1 MGSYIYDTCAFDRS
15 VYESTVPEDGTSGIL
30 RVIKGPVAEWDKLN
44 RNKRRYSEKLWDNV
58 LDSPYVKEQLKYH
71 TLFGEANHPEERYEV
86 DFGRVS
92 HSITELWKVPASDQ
106 IFATINILDTPLGR
120 IINTLYEAGGI
131 IGYSSRAGGTL
142 HQKKD
147 YVEVDENSYNFIT
160 FDAVPFPSVE
170 SARPNGI
177 DESVSSE
184 KEVCKLSEE
193 THREICNIIKES
205 GIESRNVIKDF
216 IYSLEAYDMTKEKAE
231 ISALDDMTKEK
242 AEISALESRRSTVDE
257 GISEEGKVEEM
268 KNNSNT
274 EIEMSEG
281 NKNIPDDETTLSL
294 LKESSLH
301 IDRLKVENQALKA
314 TRDSL
319 MKENENLKDSLSSSL
334 ARVSELVSESSRFDG
349 RLEESKQM
357 LNDTITRLKEEIR
370 ELKESVDERDEEIES
385 LQGLK
390 DTCRILE
397 YQNQNFRMREST
409 VVDESKSIELS
420 NQVDSLNKELKD
432 AYSEISVMIKES
444 AEYSKILQKKKKK
457 IKSLDEKIKSLDGKI
472 KSLSE
477 DTRLKD
483 KVHSL
488 ETRNRQLENQIQSLN
503 ESLEDSSSFVDRYK
517 EDLLNVICN
526 SYGLS
531 VESVKGSLR
540 VGFTKDDVYRV
551 CESMIS
557 TNTRSI
563 QTIIGESTDQTKRLD
578 KVSGEANKS
587 KARDLFGVNRRGI

>member
-71 TLFGEANHPEERYEV
+71 TLFGEANHPEDRYEV

-120 IINTLYEAGGI
+120 ILNTLYEAGGI

-184 KEVCKLSEE
+184 KEVCELSEE

-231 ISALDDMTKEK
+231 ISAL
-242 AEISALESRRSTVDE
+242 ESRRSTVDE
-257 GISEEGKVEEM
+257 SISEEGKVEEM
-268 KNNSNT
+268 KSNSNT

-357 LNDTITRLKEEIR
+357 LNDTITKLKEEIR

-444 AEYSKILQKKKKK
+444 AEYSKTLQERDEK
-457 IKSLDEKIKSLDGKI
+457 IKSLDEKIE
-472 KSLSE
+472 SLSE
-477 DTRLKD
+477 DTELKD

-563 QTIIGESTDQTKRLD
+563 QTIIGESTSQTKRPD
-578 KVSGEANKS
+578 KVSNEVNKS

>member
-216 IYSLEAYDMTKEKAE
+216 IYSLEDYDMTKEKE
-231 ISALDDMTKEK
+231 
-242 AEISALESRRSTVDE
+242 EISALESRRSTVDE

-420 NQVDSLNKELKD
+420 NQIDSLNKELKD

-444 AEYSKILQKKKKK
+444 AEYSKTLQER
-457 IKSLDEKIKSLDGKI
+457 DEKIKSLDGKI

-531 VESVKGSLR
+531 VESVKSSLR

>member
-120 IINTLYEAGGI
+120 ILNTLYEAGGI

-184 KEVCKLSEE
+184 KEVCELSEE

-231 ISALDDMTKEK
+231 ISAL
-242 AEISALESRRSTVDE
+242 
-257 GISEEGKVEEM
+257 
-268 KNNSNT
+268 NSNT

-319 MKENENLKDSLSSSL
+319 MKENENLKDSLSSSF

-357 LNDTITRLKEEIR
+357 LNDTITKLKEEIR

-420 NQVDSLNKELKD
+420 NQIDSLNKELKD

-444 AEYSKILQKKKKK
+444 AEYSKALQER
-457 IKSLDEKIKSLDGKI
+457 DEKIKSFDEKI

-488 ETRNRQLENQIQSLN
+488 ETRNRQLENQIHSLN

-551 CESMIS
+551 CESIAY
-557 TNTRSI
+557 
-563 QTIIGESTDQTKRLD
+563 RL
-578 KVSGEANKS
+578 
-587 KARDLFGVNRRGI
+587 

>member
-231 ISALDDMTKEK
+231 ISAL
-242 AEISALESRRSTVDE
+242 ESRRSTVDE

-357 LNDTITRLKEEIR
+357 LNDTITKLKEEIR

-409 VVDESKSIELS
+409 IVDESKSIELS
-420 NQVDSLNKELKD
+420 NQIDSLNKELKD

-444 AEYSKILQKKKKK
+444 AEYSKALQERDEK
-457 IKSLDEKIKSLDGKI
+457 IKSLDEKIKSL
-472 KSLSE
+472 SE
-477 DTRLKD
+477 DTGLKD

>member
-1 MGSYIYDTCAFDRS
+1 MEI
-15 VYESTVPEDGTSGIL
+15 I
-30 RVIKGPVAEWDKLN
+30 DK
-44 RNKRRYSEKLWDNV
+44 Y
-58 LDSPYVKEQLKYH
+58 
-71 TLFGEANHPEERYEV
+71 
-86 DFGRVS
+86 
-92 HSITELWKVPASDQ
+92 
-106 IFATINILDTPLGR
+106 
-120 IINTLYEAGGI
+120 
-131 IGYSSRAGGTL
+131 
-142 HQKKD
+142 
-147 YVEVDENSYNFIT
+147 
-160 FDAVPFPSVE
+160 
-170 SARPNGI
+170 
-177 DESVSSE
+177 
-184 KEVCKLSEE
+184 
-193 THREICNIIKES
+193 
-205 GIESRNVIKDF
+205 
-216 IYSLEAYDMTKEKAE
+216 
-231 ISALDDMTKEK
+231 
-242 AEISALESRRSTVDE
+242 
-257 GISEEGKVEEM
+257 
-268 KNNSNT
+268 
-274 EIEMSEG
+274 
-281 NKNIPDDETTLSL
+281 KNIPDDETTLSL
-294 LKESSLH
+294 LKESSLQ

-319 MKENENLKDSLSSSL
+319 MKENDNLKDSLGSSF

-357 LNDTITRLKEEIR
+357 LNDTITKLKEEIR

-420 NQVDSLNKELKD
+420 NQIDSLNKELKD
-432 AYSEISVMIKES
+432 AYSEISVMVKES
-444 AEYSKILQKKKKK
+444 AEYSKALQERDAK
-457 IKSLDEKIKSLDGKI
+457 IKSFDEKI

>member
-216 IYSLEAYDMTKEKAE
+216 IYSLEDYDMTKEKE
-231 ISALDDMTKEK
+231 
-242 AEISALESRRSTVDE
+242 EISALESRRSTVDE

-420 NQVDSLNKELKD
+420 NQIDSLNKELKD

-444 AEYSKILQKKKKK
+444 AEYSKALQER
-457 IKSLDEKIKSLDGKI
+457 DEKIKSLDGKI

-531 VESVKGSLR
+531 VESVKSSLR

>member
-120 IINTLYEAGGI
+120 ILNTLYEAGGI

-184 KEVCKLSEE
+184 KEVCELSEE

-231 ISALDDMTKEK
+231 ISAL
-242 AEISALESRRSTVDE
+242 ESRRSTVDE

-274 EIEMSEG
+274 EIDMSEG

-319 MKENENLKDSLSSSL
+319 MKENENLKDSLSSSF

-357 LNDTITRLKEEIR
+357 LNDTITKLKEEIR

-420 NQVDSLNKELKD
+420 NQIDSLNKELKD

-444 AEYSKILQKKKKK
+444 AEYSKALQER
-457 IKSLDEKIKSLDGKI
+457 DEKIKSLDGKI

-477 DTRLKD
+477 DTGLKD

-531 VESVKGSLR
+531 VESVKSSLR